1 MGLKDPCMEQQ
12 PPEARNYFLAC
23 YAVSLV
29 QGHTIK
35 GAYIKHSTLK
45 EYIKEALIIFDDRGV
60 SHSSKPDFLATINK
74 AHSSYENV
82 PNRRRMITDGMMEWF
97 IKQAE
102 KAPLDSELRAIVDWI
117 IVGRYTG
124 FRSSE
129 WCQETQKTYA
139 RIMGWPGEPS
149 LAMTR
154 SDFTPLGE
162 GERRIT
168 KTKDLNAD
176 TVRYLSCR
184 WRHQKN
190 GDNGEEITFSGDI
203 SNRKYCIVTAG
214 LRIYHRS
221 LRLGTKDHEPMAVCV
236 KKGKVQFITARKV
249 TALLREAAQEV
260 LGLQEKDPVV
270 NQWSTHSIRV
280 TAANL
285 LHRMQLST
293 TCIQK
298 RLRWK
303 SDAFL
308 MYLRNTIHAADA
320 HTKAITV
327 KLSPSDLQAAS
338 YRKAEPHEVIV
349 QAGAAAPAA

>member
-102 KAPLDSELRAIVDWI
+102 KAQLDSELHAIVDWI

-303 SDAFL
+303 SDLFL

-349 QAGAAAPAA
+349 QSGAAAPAA